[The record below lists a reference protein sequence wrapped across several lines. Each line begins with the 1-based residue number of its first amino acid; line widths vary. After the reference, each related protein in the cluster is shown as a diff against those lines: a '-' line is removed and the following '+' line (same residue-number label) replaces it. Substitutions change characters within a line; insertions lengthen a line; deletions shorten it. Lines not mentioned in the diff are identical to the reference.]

1 MRFVG
6 SLQICY
12 ISHSNPSGRNVGRLA
27 TPEVDHRFTP
37 SSILV
42 LTVVPSLI
50 KGVVDLFLWYL
61 GVLSQVLLKCSDET
75 VVYCKI
81 NGSL

>member
-1 MRFVG
+1 M
-6 SLQICY
+6 LQICY
-12 ISHSNPSGRNVGRLA
+12 ISHSNPAGLNVGRLSM
-27 TPEVDHRFTP
+27 PEVDHRFTP

-50 KGVVDLFLWYL
+50 KGVLDRFLWYL
-61 GVLSQVLLKCSDET
+61 GLLSQVLLKCSNET